1 MKINKEDILVRVM
14 RTPNP
19 LAVKVVVNFP
29 VKEEGKAYFT
39 SKEEAKG
46 FDLFSHLFEVGKI
59 SQIHAFENQIT
70 LNYEENL
77 EELEEIEKKVKEVIR
92 NKGPSH
98 DPNFFIEKEVKNKK
112 RRENLSEMHKK
123 AEEILDRTIR
133 PGLQADGGDLE
144 IISFKGNE
152 VKIAYEGACGG
163 CPSAYMGTLE
173 AIENILRYE
182 MQNDEIEVF
191 PVEEGV

>member
-1 MKINKEDILVRVM
+1 MIDKKDILVRVM

-29 VKEEGKAYFT
+29 IKQEGKAYFKG
-39 SKEEAKG
+39 KEEAKG
-46 FDLFSHLFEVGKI
+46 HSLFLKLFDLGKI
-59 SQIHAFENQIT
+59 SQIHAFDNQIT
-70 LNYEENL
+70 LNYEEGL
-77 EELEEIEKKVKEVIR
+77 EDLEEIEKKVKKIVVDL
-92 NKGPSH
+92 GPSH

-112 RRENLSEMHKK
+112 RRENLSEIHKK

-144 IISFKGNE
+144 IISFEGNE
-152 VKIAYEGACGG
+152 VKISYEGACGG

-182 MQNDEIEVF
+182 LQNEEIEVL
-191 PVEEGV
+191 PVEEAV